1 MSSRKRESWSG
12 RKKSGDGFFFDVPEE
27 GQRIH
32 DAHDERGVELP
43 QNVRVEHQNLD
54 GTDSRAVGGAGE
66 RLVRRDGETCK
77 GHAIVDAVAQGVD
90 ELVHVGLRTIS
101 INNRVTD
108 GHGWSVRQSKDQ
120 GCSCES

>member
-66 RLVRRDGETCK
+66 RLGHGETCTRS
-77 GHAIVDAVAQGVD
+77 GVD